1 MTISKRLL
9 FGPAAA
15 VIFAVG
21 IVSLPLMIPGYSQVR
36 QTVSEIGEVGSPAR
50 LPFSVMLC
58 CVGALLL
65 VFASAVGSLSRR
77 RGHSPLAAWIIGFMA
92 VPCIGIGIFAYPH
105 PLHNVFGMLE
115 TIGYQAPIFLAL
127 SWRRDPQ
134 TKSLVRFSWIFFAIV
149 WFTIAINFT
158 VFHRYGTVWA
168 HVKPIYGLVQR
179 SLFAAWFIW
188 CAGAA
193 LLLRRQDASSVP
205 TESALVAASHT

>member
-65 VFASAVGSLSRR
+65 VFASAVASLSRR
-77 RGHSPLAAWIIGFMA
+77 RGHSPIAAWIIGFMA